1 MSPRRRLII
10 AAAIA
15 AALTIAA
22 LAARHAVTNLLR
34 SLP

>member
-1 MSPRRRLII
+1 MSRRSLVI
-10 AAAIA
+10 AAAIVA
-15 AALTIAA
+15 AATLAA